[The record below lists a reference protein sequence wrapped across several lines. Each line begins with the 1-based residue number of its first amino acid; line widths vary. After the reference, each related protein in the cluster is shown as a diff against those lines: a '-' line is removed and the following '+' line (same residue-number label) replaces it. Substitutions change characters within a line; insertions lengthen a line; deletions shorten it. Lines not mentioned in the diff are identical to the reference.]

1 MLIREPAAIN
11 PLPPLL
17 LRIRGQAP
25 FPAKYALANR
35 VQHPVNVYLRED
47 QLAGEVDGWLAR
59 EFAPHRLRQ
68 TIMDLAAAQLGEPL
82 ARPDDHGEETALKIT
97 ECASSPDTGRS
108 LGPGGLSRPEDLTT
122 PEREVLD
129 LLADGASN
137 RQIARS
143 LGISLTVQN
152 HVSRILDKPQAAD
165 RTQAA
170 LRICVTIGSWRRTI
184 AGKGHGLSVRGPN

>member
-82 ARPDDHGEETALKIT
+82 ARPDDHGRKPR
-97 ECASSPDTGRS
+97 SRSPSAQVRRIPGGRS
-108 LGPGGLSRPEDLTT
+108 ARAAFPG
-122 PEREVLD
+122 
-129 LLADGASN
+129 
-137 RQIARS
+137 Q
-143 LGISLTVQN
+143 
-152 HVSRILDKPQAAD
+152 
-165 RTQAA
+165 RT
-170 LRICVTIGSWRRTI
+170 
-184 AGKGHGLSVRGPN
+184 